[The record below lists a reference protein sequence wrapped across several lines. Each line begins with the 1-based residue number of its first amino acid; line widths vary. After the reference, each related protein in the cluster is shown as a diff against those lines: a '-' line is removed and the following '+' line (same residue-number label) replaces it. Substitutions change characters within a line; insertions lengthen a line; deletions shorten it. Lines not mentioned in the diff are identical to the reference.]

1 MFDAQSRLGKAELS
15 LIPPPPPTLLFVGTR
30 LFWVCPL
37 RVFPCCVTVVIFQN
51 KYKTS
56 VKKKAERQIR
66 AVKPSATEEELTA
79 VFEQEVRCNMLRLNL

>member
-1 MFDAQSRLGKAELS
+1 
-15 LIPPPPPTLLFVGTR
+15 
-30 LFWVCPL
+30 
-37 RVFPCCVTVVIFQN
+37 N

-79 VFEQEVRCNMLRLNL
+79 VFEQE